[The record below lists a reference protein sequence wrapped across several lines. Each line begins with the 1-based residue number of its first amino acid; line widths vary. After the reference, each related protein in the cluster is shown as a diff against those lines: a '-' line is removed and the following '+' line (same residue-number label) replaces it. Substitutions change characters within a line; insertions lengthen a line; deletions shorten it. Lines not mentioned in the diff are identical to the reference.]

1 MQQCAGK
8 YLASASKDEK
18 KKKIWV
24 IAIPKLFDANI
35 SFTADLKH
43 LSNIKQFTKFLKM

>member
-1 MQQCAGK
+1 MQQRAGK
-8 YLASASKDEK
+8 YLASASKDE